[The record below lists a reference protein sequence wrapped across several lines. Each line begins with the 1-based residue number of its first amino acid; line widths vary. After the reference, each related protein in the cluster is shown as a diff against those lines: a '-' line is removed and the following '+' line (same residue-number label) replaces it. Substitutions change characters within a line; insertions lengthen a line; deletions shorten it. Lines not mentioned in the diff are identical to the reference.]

1 MTRRLSKWLAA
12 SLLFAFHLT
21 VGAEDIDLF
30 LGVTPSAATEVPN
43 VLIIVDNTANW
54 NSAFATEMAA
64 LANTLNGLT
73 ADKFR
78 VGIMFAAET
87 GGGNNNVDG
96 GYVRAAMRLMD
107 AANKAKYK
115 ALVESFDKINDKGNG
130 GSASL
135 VMAEAYRYL
144 SGGAPYA
151 GNGKNKTDY
160 TGNVTGTSADKAVYA
175 LASNALST
183 RTATTYNSPIA
194 SGCAKNYI
202 IYISNGASSDNN
214 SVITQANSMLTA
226 AGGST
231 TQLSISPTGSQS
243 NPIDE
248 WARFL
253 KSSSLNAATYTV
265 DVDPASTGQG
275 PGWTAVLKSMAN
287 VSGGRYVPVA
297 SSAGSATLAEKLTNI
312 FTEIQSVNSVF
323 ASVSLPIS
331 VNTQGTYLNQV
342 YIGMFRPDASNFP
355 RWPGNLKQYKMGFVD
370 NVLKMVDA
378 NDSSAINS
386 LTGFLTEC
394 ARSFWTPS
402 ATDSYWAFQPQGVC
416 IPPSGAASDE
426 YRNSNTPDGNIVE
439 KGGQAYMTRST
450 TTRTVKTCSSTFAS
464 CTSMLDFS
472 SANVSTSNLGAASD
486 TERDTLIRWV
496 KGLDTADEDID
507 GVTTLEMRPSV
518 HGDVVHSRPVAIN
531 YGTDAVPSIVVYY
544 GGNDG
549 LLRAVNGNRSNSIT
563 SSGNTYVAGQELWT
577 FAPPEAFPVFKRIYD
592 NNTQILNPD
601 MPTGLPKPYGV
612 DGAITAYQGSSSS
625 AWLYATMRRG
635 GRALYAFDV
644 STPGAPALKWKRGCP
659 SNFPATGTVSD
670 TGCSTGFAGMGQT
683 WSSPKIVKSSGYSSG
698 NAPMLVMGGGYD
710 TCEDGDPQTCTSGG
724 YATKGNMIYVIDAD
738 SGALLNTLA
747 TTRSVVGDIAIVP
760 DATTG
765 LAKYAYAADLGGNV
779 YRVDIGS
786 SAPAAW
792 TITKIASLGC
802 DSLATTCTNN
812 RKFMFAPDVLY
823 ENGVYTLL
831 LGSGD
836 REKPLSNYT
845 AAYGVANHFFML
857 RDDPTSASWLTS
869 ESGNC
874 SANPVMCKGSLLQIS
889 ASSTPTVAEVEAKKG
904 WYLDLAAGE
913 KVVTSSI
920 TLFGSVTFSTHQPA
934 VAAAATCS
942 ANLGTSLVY
951 NISYANAAAAVG
963 TTRYQRIV
971 GDGLPPSPVAGMV
984 TLDDGRTVPF
994 VIGASP
1000 NSPLEAS
1007 IGAPS
1012 PASTVAQPKSRVY
1025 WYVQQ

>member
-12 SLLFAFHLT
+12 SLLFALHLT
-21 VGAEDIDLF
+21 VAAEDIDLF

-54 NSAFATEMAA
+54 NTAFLDEMAA
-64 LANTLNGLT
+64 LATTFNGLT
-73 ADKFR
+73 VDGFR

-87 GGGNNNVDG
+87 GGGNNSVDG

-107 AANKAKYK
+107 AGNKAKYK
-115 ALVESFDKINDKGNG
+115 ALVESFDKLNDKGNG
-130 GSASL
+130 GSSSL

-160 TGNVTGTSADKAVYA
+160 TGNVSGTASDNAVYA
-175 LASNALST
+175 LANNALST

-202 IYISNGASSDNN
+202 IYISNGPSNDNS
-214 SVITQANSMLTA
+214 SVITQSNSMLTA

-231 TQLSISPTGSQS
+231 TQLPISPTGSQS

-248 WARFL
+248 WARFM
-253 KSSSLNAATYTV
+253 KINSLNVSTFTI
-265 DVDPASTGQG
+265 DIDPTTSGQG
-275 PGWTAVLKSMAN
+275 PGWTAILKSMAN
-287 VSGGRYVPVA
+287 VSGGRYVA
-297 SSAGSATLAEKLTNI
+297 SDAASLDSKLRDI

-342 YIGMFRPDASNFP
+342 YIGMFRPDGSNYP

-378 NDSSAINS
+378 DDRSAING

-402 ATDSYWAFQPQGVC
+402 VTDSYWTFQPQGVC
-416 IPPSGAASDE
+416 IPPSGAASSE

-439 KGGQAYMTRST
+439 KGGQAYMTRSS
-450 TTRTVKTCSSTFAS
+450 TTRTVKTCNSSFAS

-472 SANVSTSNLGAASD
+472 NVNVSTSNLGAASD
-486 TERDTLIRWV
+486 VERDTLIRWV
-496 KGLDTADEDID
+496 KGLDTQDEDVD
-507 GVTTLEMRPSV
+507 AVTTLEMRPSV

-531 YGTDAVPSIVVYY
+531 YGTDAAPSIVVYY

-549 LLRAVNGNRSNSIT
+549 LLRAVNGNRSSSI
-563 SSGNTYVAGQELWT
+563 SSGGNTYAAGQELWT
-577 FAPPEAFPVFKRIYD
+577 FAPPEVFPLFKRNYD
-592 NNTQILNPD
+592 NDRQILNPD

-635 GRALYAFDV
+635 GRVMYAFDV
-644 STPGAPALKWKRGCP
+644 STPGSPTLKWKRGCP
-659 SNFPATGTVSD
+659 NNFPTSGVVSD
-670 TGCSTGFAGMGQT
+670 TDCSAGFSGMGQT
-683 WSSPKIVKSSGYSSG
+683 WSSPKIVKSSGYNSG
-698 NAPMLVMGGGYD
+698 NSPMLMMGGGYD
-710 TCEDGDPQTCTSGG
+710 TCEDGDSQTCTSGG
-724 YATKGNMIYVIDAD
+724 HAIKGNMIYVIDAD
-738 SGALLNTLA
+738 TGTLLNTLS

-779 YRVDIGS
+779 YRVDIGA

-802 DSLATTCTNN
+802 DSVASSCTDN
-812 RKFMFAPDVLY
+812 RKFMFAPDVIY
-823 ENGVYTLL
+823 ENGVYNLL

-845 AAYGVANHFFML
+845 AAYGVSNHFFML
-857 RDDPTSASWLTS
+857 RDDPTSATWLTS
-869 ESGNC
+869 ESANC
-874 SANPVMCKGSLLQIS
+874 SATPILCKASLLRIS
-889 ASSTPTVAEVEAKKG
+889 ASSTPTIAEVDAKKG

-934 VAAAATCS
+934 VSSAATCS

-963 TTRYQRIV
+963 TVRYQRIV

-1012 PASTVAQPKSRVY
+1012 PASSVLQPKSRVY